1 MTSHG
6 GSIPKDAKAIW
17 FAPLSLDT
25 EEFGSRG
32 LVQHLG
38 IELTAVGDDWL
49 EGRMPVDE
57 RTHQPFGLLHGGA
70 SVVLAETLAS
80 HAAYACVDPAT
91 EACVGLEINANH
103 LRGVRSGWV
112 TGTARPIHLGRTTHV
127 WDVRILDEAGKA
139 VCVSRCTVAVID
151 RPADAGGAKP

>member
-70 SVVLAETLAS
+70 SVVLAETLA
-80 HAAYACVDPAT
+80 YATPAT
-91 EACVGLEINANH
+91 QPTKACVGLEINANH